1 MNQVSQTSCGI
12 SKVMSQLGGKW
23 KFLIIWRIHQ
33 NEGIRFNQLQRDTT
47 GITNVM
53 LNRCL
58 KELTQDGF
66 VLRKDFHSVPPHVEY
81 YLTKQ
86 GKSFIKI
93 METMNDWGE
102 NNL

>member
-1 MNQVSQTSCGI
+1 
-12 SKVMSQLGGKW
+12 
-23 KFLIIWRIHQ
+23 
-33 NEGIRFNQLQRDTT
+33 
-47 GITNVM
+47 M

-93 METMNDWGE
+93 MEAMNDWGE